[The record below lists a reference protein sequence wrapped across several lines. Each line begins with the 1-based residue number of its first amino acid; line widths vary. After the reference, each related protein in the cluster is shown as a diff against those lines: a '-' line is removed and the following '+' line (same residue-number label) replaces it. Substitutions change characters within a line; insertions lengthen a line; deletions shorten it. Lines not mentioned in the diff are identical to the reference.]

1 MPDINDMELD
11 ARPSWTEIYSNPNVC
26 EEHGDEHVRNIIVH
40 YKDLQ
45 TNQNTEKCVEFCME
59 CVIDSPGENQHFY
72 TIGDN
77 NEQTKV
83 RSDAG

>member
-1 MPDINDMELD
+1 MPDIDDMELD

-45 TNQNTEKCVEFCME
+45 TNQTDRVVVKLLLPYHDLDCDQL
-59 CVIDSPGENQHFY
+59 IPSYIQL
-72 TIGDN
+72 I
-77 NEQTKV
+77 
-83 RSDAG
+83 